1 MPFNNLGSL
10 DRKDLTVSGKPD
22 TATKPL
28 ETLHVPASQRLITS
42 KHTFTEQQ
50 HLPKELC
57 QEEDMD
63 QQQLPGVAGPAGRRL
78 HIAHRRNPSDMTP
91 LLSRFYPVPVLIQV
105 YECVKR
111 GPADTQ

>member
-1 MPFNNLGSL
+1 
-10 DRKDLTVSGKPD
+10 
-22 TATKPL
+22 
-28 ETLHVPASQRLITS
+28 
-42 KHTFTEQQ
+42 
-50 HLPKELC
+50 
-57 QEEDMD
+57 MD

-91 LLSRFYPVPVLIQV
+91 LLSRFYSVPVLIQI